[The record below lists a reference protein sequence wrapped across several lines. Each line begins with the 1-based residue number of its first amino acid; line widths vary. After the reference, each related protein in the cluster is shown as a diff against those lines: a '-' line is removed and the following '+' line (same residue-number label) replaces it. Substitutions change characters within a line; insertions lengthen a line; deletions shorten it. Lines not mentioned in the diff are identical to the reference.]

1 MKILKTFKFLIVS
14 IVFFSCSE
22 KTVAQNT
29 NDSTTIDLWTPITLK
44 NWNQTPAINNRVANE
59 DDVKN
64 GLAVYYIEGDYK
76 NHKPYNLDL
85 PKLAKLTDFD
95 TKQEELVV
103 IIQIE
108 ETQKGTVVGYRNL
121 TGGNGA
127 GLISEF
133 EILNNEE
140 VEKLIK

>member
-14 IVFFSCSE
+14 IIYFSCSE
-22 KTVAQNT
+22 KTVAQNIKDST
-29 NDSTTIDLWTPITLK
+29 NDLWAPITLK
-44 NWNQTPAINNRVANE
+44 NWNQTPSINNRVADEN
-59 DDVKN
+59 DVKN

-76 NHKPYNLDL
+76 NHKPYNIDL

-95 TKQEELVV
+95 TKQEKLVV

-108 ETQKGTVVGYRNL
+108 ETPKGTVVGYRNL